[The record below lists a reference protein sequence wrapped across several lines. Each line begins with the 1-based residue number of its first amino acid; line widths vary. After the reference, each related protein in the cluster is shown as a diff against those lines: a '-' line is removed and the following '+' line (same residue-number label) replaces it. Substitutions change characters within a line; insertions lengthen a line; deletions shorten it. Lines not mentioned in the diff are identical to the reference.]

1 MSSADIKRRAI
12 ELSQQTDIDTIPP
25 TEVGGIMLETVE
37 YIEDVELNG
46 SSLGIRK
53 TYATVAAMEADTN
66 PRDDFD
72 NTPLRRGMLVS
83 IYNQEDPEAADNGS
97 IYSYQKP
104 GWQFRSKVDAG
115 YATYVYLAQELAKK
129 QSILVSGS
137 NIKTLND
144 ESLVGSGNL
153 EVQNLI
159 DKRLPSLATYGR
171 KKGAFERVVTYEEF
185 LEFKTF
191 ITGILLDTGKIAEVE
206 ANQLIYSH
214 TVFKKD
220 SIVD

>member
-1 MSSADIKRRAI
+1 MSSTDIKRRAI

-53 TYATVAAMEADTN
+53 TYTTVAAMEADTN

-72 NTPLRRGMLVS
+72 STPLRRGMLVS

-129 QSILVSGS
+129 QNTLVSGS
-137 NIKTLND
+137 NIKTING
-144 ESLVGSGNL
+144 ESILGSGNIQIQGGGGDGGL
-153 EVQNLI
+153 SEKLLSILITAGITVDTRAITDETIFDDNKILI
-159 DKRLPSLATYGR
+159 DL
-171 KKGAFERVVTYEEF
+171 
-185 LEFKTF
+185 
-191 ITGILLDTGKIAEVE
+191 
-206 ANQLIYSH
+206 
-214 TVFKKD
+214 
-220 SIVD
+220 